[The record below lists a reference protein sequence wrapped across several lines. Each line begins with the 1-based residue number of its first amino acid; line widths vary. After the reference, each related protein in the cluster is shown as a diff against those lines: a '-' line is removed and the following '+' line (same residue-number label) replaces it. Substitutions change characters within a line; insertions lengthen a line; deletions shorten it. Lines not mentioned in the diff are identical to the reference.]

1 LPSATTT
8 FDAKVACGRFAS
20 AAGIWRIGVDGL
32 LAEVHQLRLLL
43 VDQRLQQL
51 RDCRPSFDSIR
62 IARYAPIASAVRGV
76 S

>member
-1 LPSATTT
+1 
-8 FDAKVACGRFAS
+8 
-20 AAGIWRIGVDGL
+20 
-32 LAEVHQLRLLL
+32 LRLLL

-62 IARYAPIASAVRGV
+62 IARYAPIASAVRSV